1 MNVKVMQYNRQYQV
15 KKIYFIYLKFFIHM
29 LIEIHFFHRMFKVVK
44 IIEKSVKSKTY
55 KCA

>member
-44 IIEKSVKSKTY
+44 IIEKSVKSKMY